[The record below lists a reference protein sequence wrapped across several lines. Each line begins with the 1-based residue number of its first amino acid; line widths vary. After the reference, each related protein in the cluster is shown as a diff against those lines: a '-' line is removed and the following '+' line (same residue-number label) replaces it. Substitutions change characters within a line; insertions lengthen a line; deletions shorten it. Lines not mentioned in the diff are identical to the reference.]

1 MPIRLSELCL
11 GTVITLALAAPAF
24 AGPAL
29 DEEKQPEAAT
39 ADPSAP
45 AATAATATV
54 TDGDV
59 EYGVGIRL
67 RNVRV
72 PAAILE
78 LFLERAAGGAS
89 NFGYGLELTRRRGT
103 VEIQLGVE
111 FEHLTVGEGVWINRD
126 EPVDQG
132 YEADFVLAPEHAPN
146 SSALGWFTIEFSFFN
161 HAVINKHFAVRYGG
175 GAGLGIITGDLYRY
189 NVVCVGATNNNP
201 EPGCRPGYNGFNGNA
216 MPSPDG
222 GAVAEK
228 YSLPPVFPV
237 VNAIVGLQIK
247 PVDKMV
253 INIEGGIRTAPFFG
267 TTIGYFF

>member
-29 DEEKQPEAAT
+29 DEESQPEPAA
-39 ADPSAP
+39 ADPAAP
-45 AATAATATV
+45 AATATV

-59 EYGVGIRL
+59 QYGIGIRL

-78 LFLERAAGGAS
+78 LFLERAAGGSS
-89 NFGYGLELTRRRGT
+89 NVGYGLELSRRRGT
-103 VEIQLGVE
+103 VEIQLGLE

-132 YEADFVLAPEHAPN
+132 YEADFVLAPDHAPN
-146 SSALGWFTIEFSFFN
+146 GDKLGWFTIEFSFFN
-161 HAVINKHFAVRYGG
+161 HAVINKNFAVRYGG
-175 GAGLGIITGDLYRY
+175 GAGLGILTGGLWHYD
-189 NVVCVGATNNNP
+189 VQCVGATNNNP
-201 EPGCRPGYNGFNGNA
+201 EPGCRPVQLGGNGLATGPVKYN
-216 MPSPDG
+216 
-222 GAVAEK
+222 
-228 YSLPPVFPV
+228 LPPVFPV

-247 PVDKMV
+247 PIDKMV